1 MRLLLIEDDVMLGTA
16 LRDGLRAQG
25 LTVDWVREGEAGL
38 SAASSEP
45 FDLVLL
51 DLGLPRVDGL
61 EVLRSL
67 REQGKA
73 LPVIIL
79 TARDTVNQRVEGLNA
94 GADDYVLKPFDVKE
108 LAARIRAV
116 TRRHAGRP
124 SLVMHSGEVSLDPVN
139 RETRLRGEPV
149 ALSAREFA
157 LLEMLMHRP
166 GVPMTR
172 AQIEDKL
179 YGWGEEVGSNTVEV
193 FVHSLRR
200 KLGTGVIQNVR
211 GVGYFVARN
220 PVRTESAS

>member
-1 MRLLLIEDDVMLGTA
+1 MRLLLIEDDTMLGTA
-16 LRDGLRAQG
+16 IKDALRAQG
-25 LTVDWVREGEAGL
+25 LTVDWVREGLTGL
-38 SAASSEP
+38 SAAATEP

-51 DLGLPRVDGL
+51 DLGLPRMDGM
-61 EVLRSL
+61 EVLRQL
-67 REQGKA
+67 REQGKS
-73 LPVIIL
+73 LPVIVL
-79 TARDTVNQRVEGLNA
+79 TARDTVEQRVEGLNA

-124 SLVMHSGEVSLDPVN
+124 STLMRSGEVSLDPVL
-139 RETRLRGEPV
+139 RDVRLRGEPV
-149 ALSAREFA
+149 ALSAREFS

-166 GVPMTR
+166 GVPLTR

-200 KLGTGVIQNVR
+200 KLGSGVIQNVR
-211 GVGYFVARN
+211 GVGYFV
-220 PVRTESAS
+220 PRTVAESSDP

>member
-1 MRLLLIEDDVMLGTA
+1 MRLLLIEDDTMLGA
-16 LRDGLRAQG
+16 AIRDGLRAQG
-25 LTVDWVREGEAGL
+25 LTVDWVREGLTGL
-38 SAASSEP
+38 SAAATEP

-51 DLGLPRVDGL
+51 DLGLPRLDGL
-61 EVLRSL
+61 DVLRML
-67 REQGKA
+67 REQGKS

-79 TARDTVNQRVEGLNA
+79 TARDTIEQRVEGLNA

-124 SLVMHSGEVSLDPVN
+124 STLMRSGEVTLDPVT
-139 RETRLRGEPV
+139 RDVRLRGEQM
-149 ALSAREFA
+149 ALSAREFS

-166 GVPMTR
+166 GVPLTR

-200 KLGTGVIQNVR
+200 KLGSGVIQNVR
-211 GVGYFVARN
+211 GVGYFVPRS
-220 PVRTESAS
+220 VTERPQP